1 MLATQ
6 LETDAPDRLD
16 MDISAQ
22 RLKLG
27 AKVANVGDDGFL
39 VRNGGDERGVVGAA
53 ECVEFALGEDAVW
66 VFHERGEKI
75 ELGAGQPDRCA
86 CHRERASLRREAPG
100 AKGEHTLLRVCSA
113 LVFASVR
120 GRCAALRASEE
131 RFCTGGKF
139 IEVMANR
146 LGVTI
151 DEIFDLA
158 AVGKPIPISSLCTVF
173 AESEVIGLLA
183 KGADKNSICLG
194 LLDSVAQR
202 AANLLSRVSDD
213 GDICF
218 TGGCAQNRLL
228 ARLIEQKTG
237 RRVITPEKAQF
248 AGALGA
254 AVMEAVR

>member
-1 MLATQ
+1 ML
-6 LETDAPDRLD
+6 P
-16 MDISAQ
+16 
-22 RLKLG
+22 
-27 AKVANVGDDGFL
+27 
-39 VRNGGDERGVVGAA
+39 
-53 ECVEFALGEDAVW
+53 
-66 VFHERGEKI
+66 
-75 ELGAGQPDRCA
+75 
-86 CHRERASLRREAPG
+86 
-100 AKGEHTLLRVCSA
+100 
-113 LVFASVR
+113 
-120 GRCAALRASEE
+120 
-131 RFCTGGKF
+131 
-139 IEVMANR
+139 
-146 LGVTI
+146 
-151 DEIFDLA
+151 
-158 AVGKPIPISSLCTVF
+158 VF